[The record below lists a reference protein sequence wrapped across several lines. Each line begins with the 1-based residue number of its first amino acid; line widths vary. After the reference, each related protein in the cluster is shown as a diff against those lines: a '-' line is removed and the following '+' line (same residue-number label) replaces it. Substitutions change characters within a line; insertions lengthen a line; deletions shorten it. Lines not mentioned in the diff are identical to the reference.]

1 MFTAGVFT
9 TARTRKKPKSSL
21 RDKWIRKM
29 WYIYIMVY
37 YPPIKMKQ
45 NWVICRDVDR
55 PRPKIQREVKK

>member
-29 WYIYIMVY
+29 WYIYIY
-37 YPPIKMKQ
+37 NGILPTHKNETKLGHL
-45 NWVICRDVDR
+45 
-55 PRPKIQREVKK
+55 

>member
-29 WYIYIMVY
+29 WYIHIMVY
-37 YPPIKMKQ
+37 YPPVKMKQ
-45 NWVICRDVDR
+45 NWAICRDVDG
-55 PRPKIQREVKK
+55 PRPKI